1 MKRFTLIELLVVM
14 AICGLLACMILP
26 ALQNAK
32 DKMNEIKIE
41 ITYGDTET
49 ETGIVEQPKQQCKNH
64 EKDLNKVGKLN
75 ESYCVK
81 CGDTYE
87 DIKDTKPTT
96 PTGVYVPRKI
106 KLN

>member
-1 MKRFTLIELLVVM
+1 MKRFTLIELLVVI
-14 AICGLLACMILP
+14 AIVGILACMIIP
-26 ALQNAK
+26 AFQTAN
-32 DKMNEIKIE
+32 DKMNEIE

-49 ETGIVEQPKQQCKNH
+49 VIVEQPKQQCNNH

-81 CGDTYE
+81 CGETYE
-87 DIKDTKPTT
+87 DIKATK

>member
-1 MKRFTLIELLVVM
+1 MKRFTVIELLVII
-14 AICGLLACMILP
+14 AIVGILASIMFP
-26 ALQNAK
+26 ALQRAK
-32 DKMNEIKIE
+32 DKMGNI
-41 ITYGDTET
+41 DET
-49 ETGIVEQPKQQCKNH
+49 ETVIVEQPKQLCINH

-81 CGDTYE
+81 CGETYE

-106 KLN
+106 KLK

>member
-1 MKRFTLIELLVVM
+1 MKKFTLIELLVVI
-14 AICGLLACMILP
+14 AIIGLLAGIILP

-32 DKMNEIKIE
+32 DKVNEIK
-41 ITYGDTET
+41 YGDTET
-49 ETGIVEQPKQQCKNH
+49 ETVIVEQPKQQCKNH

-81 CGDTYE
+81 CGETYE

>member
-1 MKRFTLIELLVVM
+1 MKRFTVIELLVII
-14 AICGLLACMILP
+14 AIVGILASIMFP
-26 ALQNAK
+26 ALQRAK
-32 DKMNEIKIE
+32 DKMGNI
-41 ITYGDTET
+41 DET
-49 ETGIVEQPKQQCKNH
+49 ETVIVEQPKQQCNNH

-81 CGDTYE
+81 CGETYE

-106 KLN
+106 KLK

>member
-1 MKRFTLIELLVVM
+1 MKRFTVIELLVII
-14 AICGLLACMILP
+14 AIVGILASIMFP
-26 ALQNAK
+26 ALQRAK
-32 DKMNEIKIE
+32 DKMGNIDENEK
-41 ITYGDTET
+41 D
-49 ETGIVEQPKQQCKNH
+49 IVEQQKQQCNNH

-81 CGDTYE
+81 CGETYE

-106 KLN
+106 KLK

>member
-1 MKRFTLIELLVVM
+1 MKRFTLIELLVVI
-14 AICGLLACMILP
+14 AIIGILAGMILP

-32 DKMNEIKIE
+32 DKMNEIK
-41 ITYGDTET
+41 YGDTET
-49 ETGIVEQPKQQCKNH
+49 ETETVIVEQPKQQCKNH

-81 CGDTYE
+81 CGEAYE
-87 DIKDTKPTT
+87 DIKDTK

>member
-26 ALQNAK
+26 ALENAR
-32 DKMNEIKIE
+32 DKMNE
-41 ITYGDTET
+41 ITYGDTDT

-64 EKDLNKVGKLN
+64 VKDLNKVGKLN

-81 CGDTYE
+81 CGETYE
-87 DIKDTKPTT
+87 DIN
-96 PTGVYVPRKI
+96 PTGVYVPRQI
-106 KLN
+106 KLD